1 MRMSYWG
8 SDVCSS
14 DLSAGLQRLPADR
27 ARRPRPGHH
36 PGRGPRAVLPPRPR
50 DAHGEPR
57 QRHPRQLQQ
66 GSLTMLFQVRMDVE
80 IPADLPADVANDI
93 KDREKRSEER
103 REGKECVRTD
113 KTRGAAYA

>member
-1 MRMSYWG
+1 M
-8 SDVCSS
+8 
-14 DLSAGLQRLPADR
+14 L
-27 ARRPRPGHH
+27 RRP
-36 PGRGPRAVLPPRPR
+36 PRITRTDTLFPYTTLFRSRPR

-93 KDREKRSEER
+93 KAREKEYSQQLQRS
-103 REGKECVRTD
+103 GKWRHIWRVVGEYANYSILDR
-113 KTRGAAYA
+113 KSTRLNSRH